1 MATPSSYDFETFYH
15 AVCGDLTNKGEVHSM
30 SKQFSLLGDDNE
42 RIKFVL
48 EKNFAGSVHWKDF
61 NYTPKDRSKD
71 WIILWPVLVNCFEAA
86 YWVLVSLWG
95 WHKNTHTQPED

>member
-61 NYTPKDRSKD
+61 NYTPKDRWAWGSQTASSGFD
-71 WIILWPVLVNCFEAA
+71 GIELLNVLGDC
-86 YWVLVSLWG
+86 L
-95 WHKNTHTQPED
+95 D